1 MMMALLNKVSDEP
14 VELMRLGDSKS
25 PLVVSI
31 STFKGARYLDIR
43 RHYFDKISKSTK
55 PTPKGISLK
64 EDEFANVIGFLKD
77 EFEAVSKMFT
87 NKLAPEELNVR
98 ASRKEGLA
106 RVKINNEVVDPS
118 LSFGSWPGPNFF
130 LVDIS
135 KKSVEI
141 KFNSR
146 NKIVNKISNEELS
159 GIETLEKLI
168 NAYALAKKSLNSS
181 TKMTPDA
188 TLDFLE
194 LAWNNYLK

>member
-1 MMMALLNKVSDEP
+1 VSVEP
-14 VELMRLGDSKS
+14 IELMRLGDSKS

-43 RHYFDKISKSTK
+43 RHYFDKVSKSTK

-64 EDEFANVIGFLKD
+64 EDEFIDVIGFLRHD
-77 EFEAVSKMFT
+77 YDSVLKMFT
-87 NKLAPEELNVR
+87 SELAPQELNVR
-98 ASRKEGLA
+98 TSRKEGLA
-106 RVKINNEVVDPS
+106 RSKINNEVVDPS

-130 LVDIS
+130 LADIS

-141 KFNSR
+141 KFNTR
-146 NKIVNKISNEELS
+146 NKIVNKISGEELS

-168 NAYALAKKSLNSS
+168 NAYALAKKSLTSS
-181 TKMTPDA
+181 TKMTPEA

>member
-1 MMMALLNKVSDEP
+1 MSDEP
-14 VELMRLGDSKS
+14 IELMRLGDSKS

-43 RHYFDKISKSTK
+43 RHYFDKVSKSTK

-64 EDEFANVIGFLKD
+64 EDEFIDVIGFLRHEYD
-77 EFEAVSKMFT
+77 AVLKMFT
-87 NKLAPEELNVR
+87 SELAPSELNVR
-98 ASRKEGLA
+98 ISRKEGLA
-106 RVKINNEVVDPS
+106 RSKINNEVVEPS

-130 LVDIS
+130 LTDIS

-141 KFNSR
+141 KFNTR
-146 NKIVNKISNEELS
+146 NKIVNNISNKELS
-159 GIETLEKLI
+159 SVQTLEKLI

-181 TKMTPDA
+181 TKMTPEA

-194 LAWNNYLK
+194 IAWNNYLK

>member
-1 MMMALLNKVSDEP
+1 VSDEP
-14 VELMRLGDSKS
+14 IELMRLGDSKS

-43 RHYFDKISKSTK
+43 RHYFDKVSKSTK

-64 EDEFANVIGFLKD
+64 EDEFIDVIGFLRHD
-77 EFEAVSKMFT
+77 YDSVLKMFT
-87 NKLAPEELNVR
+87 SELAPQELNVR
-98 ASRKEGLA
+98 TSRKEGLA
-106 RVKINNEVVDPS
+106 RSKINNEVVDPS

-130 LVDIS
+130 LADIS

-141 KFNSR
+141 KFNTK
-146 NKIVNKISNEELS
+146 NKIVNKISGEELS

-168 NAYALAKKSLNSS
+168 NAYALAKKSLTSS
-181 TKMTPDA
+181 TKMPPEA

>member
-1 MMMALLNKVSDEP
+1 MSDEP
-14 VELMRLGDSKS
+14 IELMRLGDSIS

-31 STFKGARYLDIR
+31 STFKGTRYLDIR
-43 RHYFDKISKSTK
+43 RHYFDKASKSTK

-64 EDEFANVIGFLKD
+64 EDEFIHVIGFLIH
-77 EFEAVSKMFT
+77 EYGPVLKMFT
-87 NKLAPEELNVR
+87 SELAPQELNVR

-106 RVKINNEVVDPS
+106 RSKINNEVVNPS

-130 LVDIS
+130 LADIS
-135 KKSVEI
+135 KKSIEI
-141 KFNSR
+141 KFNTR
-146 NKIVNKISNEELS
+146 NKVVNKISGEGLS

-168 NAYALAKKSLNSS
+168 NAYALAKKSLTST

>member
-1 MMMALLNKVSDEP
+1 MSVEP
-14 VELMRLGDSKS
+14 IELMRLGDSKS

-43 RHYFDKISKSTK
+43 RHYFDKVSKSTK

-64 EDEFANVIGFLKD
+64 EDEFIDVIGFLRHD
-77 EFEAVSKMFT
+77 YDSVLKMFT
-87 NKLAPEELNVR
+87 SELAPQELNVR
-98 ASRKEGLA
+98 TSRKEGLA
-106 RVKINNEVVDPS
+106 RSKINNEVVDPS

-130 LVDIS
+130 LADIS

-141 KFNSR
+141 KFNTR
-146 NKIVNKISNEELS
+146 NKIVNKISGEELS

-168 NAYALAKKSLNSS
+168 NAYALAKKSLTSS
-181 TKMTPDA
+181 TKMTPEA

>member
-1 MMMALLNKVSDEP
+1 MSDEP
-14 VELMRLGDSKS
+14 IELMRLGDSKS

-43 RHYFDKISKSTK
+43 RHYFDKVSKSTK

-64 EDEFANVIGFLKD
+64 EDEFIDVIGFLRHD
-77 EFEAVSKMFT
+77 YDSVLKMFT
-87 NKLAPEELNVR
+87 SELAPQELNVR
-98 ASRKEGLA
+98 TSRKEGLA
-106 RVKINNEVVDPS
+106 RSKINNEVVDPS

-130 LVDIS
+130 LADIS

-141 KFNSR
+141 KFNTK
-146 NKIVNKISNEELS
+146 NKIVNKISGEELS

-168 NAYALAKKSLNSS
+168 NAYALAKKSLTSS
-181 TKMTPDA
+181 TKMPPEA